1 MHPDMVMPFTPAG
14 GYRPNGAGVSSGAVL
29 IGLLRGS
36 SGNWHDNYDAEA
48 SPVQKAVEVSDAGQT
63 TFARNRDAR
72 AKG

>member
-48 SPVQKAVEVSDAGQT
+48 SPDPKWVEATDDADAAFRKRETDAKA
-63 TFARNRDAR
+63 
-72 AKG
+72 